1 MTEKRFNSV
10 GSYLYDGDKAIGS
23 FEDVSIREV
32 MVELLNTLND
42 ENEQLKC
49 DKELFTKKQLHQE
62 NQRIKQTI
70 REAYTNERTAIGK
83 NVLKQLLEAIQ

>member
-42 ENEQLKC
+42 ENEQLK
-49 DKELFTKKQLHQE
+49 QE
-62 NQRIKQTI
+62 VND
-70 REAYTNERTAIGK
+70 
-83 NVLKQLLEAIQ
+83 LKQAVIRAAFDNR